1 MKRCGMVRLP
11 QLSRAGA
18 RFVRII
24 MREADDF
31 CWKPLLLAIELADF
45 NLGIKGRMIDIN
57 ARHRDIFLEQGRAH
71 AAGHDADLRATDM
84 DAIPMANR
92 IIGID
97 IKAYE
102 FVTRVL
108 LALDQCSPA
117 DKIVC
122 L

>member
-1 MKRCGMVRLP
+1 MKRCGITRLP
-11 QLSRAGA
+11 ELSRAGA

-57 ARHRDIFLEQGRAH
+57 ARHRDIFLEQRRAH

-84 DAIPMANR
+84 DAIPMANG

-97 IKAYE
+97 IEAYE

-108 LALDQCSPA
+108 LALDQ
-117 DKIVC
+117 
-122 L
+122 